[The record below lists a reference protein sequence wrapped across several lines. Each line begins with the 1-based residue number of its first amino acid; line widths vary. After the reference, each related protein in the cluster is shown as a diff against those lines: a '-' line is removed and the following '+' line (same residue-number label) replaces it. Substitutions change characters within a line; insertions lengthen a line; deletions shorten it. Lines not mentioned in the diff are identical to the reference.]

1 MRNFI
6 ALIHKEPNSDFGV
19 SFPDFPGIAT
29 AGLDLDD
36 AHRMAEDA
44 LSLHLAGMEDDHTP
58 IPEPSSLESIM
69 LTRKTGT
76 PSPSSFKP
84 RSRCRGLSEQTLLCP
99 KTTWSESTASPPNT
113 DSPDPDSCFTPRDG
127 FFSLS
132 NSNENRIFR
141 PRASG
146 RPGVAGARP
155 GSRRACSHRTS
166 A

>member
-69 LTRKTGT
+69 ADQENRNAVAILVQASQPVPRAVRANITLPEDDLERIDRFAAEHGFTRSG
-76 PSPSSFKP
+76 FLLHAA
-84 RSRCRGLSEQTLLCP
+84 RRFLFSEQL
-99 KTTWSESTASPPNT
+99 K
-113 DSPDPDSCFTPRDG
+113 
-127 FFSLS
+127 
-132 NSNENRIFR
+132 
-141 PRASG
+141 
-146 RPGVAGARP
+146 
-155 GSRRACSHRTS
+155 
-166 A
+166 